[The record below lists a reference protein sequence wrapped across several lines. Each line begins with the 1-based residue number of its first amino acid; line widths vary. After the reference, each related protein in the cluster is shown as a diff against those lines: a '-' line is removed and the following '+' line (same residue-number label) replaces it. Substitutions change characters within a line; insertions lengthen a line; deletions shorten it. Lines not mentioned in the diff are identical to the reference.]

1 MTYEAKN
8 DKIKLC
14 KFNKKRSDNHPI
26 MRKLA
31 LCMMLVLV
39 IVAMLTLVSCGDDT
53 ETTVDITTTEPT
65 VDTTTKPT
73 ADTTTKPLPP
83 VTTKPVE
90 VRIEPESITVGKIRV
105 QLLSDTLV
113 RLEQAMTGT
122 KFQDKP
128 SFSVINRDDWYKVEY
143 TTETEGDNTLI
154 KTKNYTVVLPSN
166 ASNLNKA
173 VVLDAEGNELWHY
186 ESKTENQI
194 FLPSPSDELDAWY
207 FTDNPRVIPSEAG
220 YTEDGLD
227 AQKNGWTTDRS
238 GNDCFVFL
246 PGGDYKTF
254 MKDWIELTGRSELI
268 TMDMLGYWDSRYYE
282 YTEATALKQIND
294 YIGRGYSIDVLVI
307 DTDWRDASSGIGYEV
322 NERLFPDMARFLE
335 RAHEKGVSIVFNDHP
350 EPVSGTNNLLDSK
363 EIEYRTE
370 SLTMILS
377 MGLDYW
383 WYDRNWSVALK
394 EVESGLSL
402 YTTGMYAFQW
412 ITNEYYESLVKEGA
426 VNEYARRALI
436 MGNVDG
442 IWNGDMTDP
451 TEVAAH
457 RFSIQWTGDIT
468 TDATALKKE
477 FYNMIYGG
485 AEMGIPYMS
494 SDIGGHTG
502 GDVSREMY
510 VRWMQYGALSTICR
524 VHCTKPFSRMPWLF
538 GETAEAVTKEY
549 VGMRYRLMPLFY
561 SLSREN
567 YDTGLPIMR
576 RLDINYPQ
584 YAESDRNDQY
594 LLGDYILVAPIN
606 GRDINEFSPSILSAD
621 GNQGLK
627 VEFFKNKSLSGTPAY
642 TGYEVDLFKDWGE
655 GGPSEIGGQSETFS
669 VRYTGQ
675 ITPDR
680 DFVIGIFA
688 DDGVKI
694 WIDNELVIDAWGVY
708 DTYKTSKTLEKGKT
722 YDIKIEYFE
731 DGGKAHYSF
740 GWMASADLDERTVF
754 LPEGTW
760 MDVWTGKEYVGPT
773 TVTCSHKLETSPIF
787 VRQGA
792 IVPLVSQAQNTAKI
806 DWSKI
811 TLDIYP
817 SKNYTAEARLY
828 EDDAK
833 TDAYQSGKYRTTE
846 YAMQY
851 EDGAL
856 VLKIG
861 KTVGKFPNQPD
872 FTERTY
878 TLRIH
883 ERDLLG
889 KVTKVTVD
897 GKEVTVKNIAKSTE
911 ASPFAETGAA
921 LDAAIAEVT
930 LTAALTAES
939 EVRIYF
945 ADAKDEGVNEDYDD
959 SAVDFNVTVNTITK
973 AGMSGLDLT
982 KEGTLDWALFG
993 TEGENSVIRKKNGK
1007 GWIGTVESWGGNT
1020 RFYDNYQIKWSD
1032 GDAIVSGASTNGPV
1046 SRRNF
1051 EIKLAT
1057 DGSKLTYTLYIGGY
1071 KSVAKIT
1078 VRDRAGNVETFTF
1091 GNLGTNFYRQIVI
1104 ECEAGEASEL
1114 DINYSLLSGDNIT
1127 FSAVTVANK

>member
-1 MTYEAKN
+1 
-8 DKIKLC
+8 
-14 KFNKKRSDNHPI
+14 
-26 MRKLA
+26 MRKFA
-31 LCMMLVLV
+31 LCLLMAILIVSVLC
-39 IVAMLTLVSCGDDT
+39 LVSCGDDP
-53 ETTVDITTTEPT
+53 ETSQITTTEGVGSSDQQPSSSSSELT
-65 VDTTTKPT
+65 ATSTPAVSSTTR
-73 ADTTTKPLPP
+73 
-83 VTTKPVE
+83 PVE
-90 VRIEPESITVGKIRV
+90 VRVEPEEIEVGKIRV
-105 QLLSDTLV
+105 QLLSDSLV
-113 RLEQAMTGT
+113 RLEQQMTGG
-122 KFQDKP
+122 KYQDKA
-128 SFSVINRDDWYKVEY
+128 SFAVINRADWYKVEH
-143 TTETEGDNTLI
+143 TVTTEGDNTVI
-154 KTKNYTVVLPSN
+154 KTANYTVVLPTN

-173 VVLDAEGNELWHY
+173 VILDKDGNELWHY
-186 ESKTENQI
+186 ETKTENQI
-194 FLPSPSDELDAWY
+194 FLPSPSDELNAWY

-220 YTEDGLD
+220 YTEDGKNVS
-227 AQKNGWTTDRS
+227 KNGWTTDKS

-246 PGGDYKTF
+246 PGGDYENF
-254 MKDWIELTGRSELI
+254 LKDWIELTGRSEMI

-282 YTEATALKQIND
+282 YTEVSALKQIED
-294 YIGRGYSIDVLVI
+294 YHKKGYSIDVLVI

-322 NERLFPDMARFLE
+322 NTKLFPDMERFLTK
-335 RAHEKGVSIVFNDHP
+335 AHEKGVTIMFNDHP
-350 EPVSGTNNLLDSK
+350 EPVSGTVNLLDKS
-363 EIEYRTE
+363 EIEYRTD

-394 EVESGLSL
+394 PVDGGVSL

-412 ITNEYYESLVKEGA
+412 ITNEYYESLVAEDA
-426 VNEYARRALI
+426 VDEYARRALI
-436 MGNVDG
+436 MANVDG
-442 IWNGDMTDP
+442 IWNGEMTDP

-457 RFSIQWTGDIT
+457 RYSIQWTGDIT

-477 FYNMIYGG
+477 FYNLIYGG

-502 GDVSREMY
+502 GDVSKDMY

-538 GETAEAVTKEY
+538 GATAEAVTKEY

-561 SLSREN
+561 SLAREN
-567 YDTGLPIMR
+567 YDKGIPVMR
-576 RLDINYPQ
+576 RLDFNYPQ
-584 YAESDRNDQY
+584 FAESDRNDQY

-606 GRDINEFSPSILSAD
+606 GKDIYEFNPATLSAD
-621 GNQGLK
+621 GKQGLK
-627 VEFFKNKSLSGTPAY
+627 VEFFTNMNLTGTPAY
-642 TGYEVDLFKDWGE
+642 TGYETDLFKDWGE
-655 GGPSEIGGQSETFS
+655 GGPSEIGGQAEKFS

-675 ITPDR
+675 ITPDS
-680 DFVIGIFA
+680 DYVIGIFA

-694 WIDNELVIDAWGVY
+694 WLDDELVIDAWKVY
-708 DTYKTSKTLEKGKT
+708 DTYTMSKKLEKGKT
-722 YDIKIEYFE
+722 YTIKIEYFE

-773 TVTCSHKLETSPIF
+773 TITASHKLETSPIF

-817 SKNYTAEARLY
+817 SKNFAANANLY
-828 EDDAK
+828 EDDTK
-833 TDAYQSGKYRTTE
+833 TDAYQSGHYRTTD
-846 YAMQY
+846 YTMQY

-861 KTVGKFPNQPD
+861 ATVGSYPNQPD

-878 TLRIH
+878 TVRIH

-889 KVTKVTVD
+889 KVTKVTVN
-897 GKEVTVKNIAKSTE
+897 GKEATIKNIAKSTN

-921 LDAAIAEVT
+921 LDASIAEIT
-930 LTAALTAES
+930 LTSALTAEN

-945 ADAKDEGVNEDYDD
+945 ADAKDDGKNEDYNDN
-959 SAVDFNVTVNTITK
+959 AIDFDVTVNTITK
-973 AGMSGLDLT
+973 SDMNGLNLT
-982 KEGTLDWALFG
+982 TEGDLDWALFG
-993 TEGENSVIRKKNGK
+993 TESENSVIRKKNGK
-1007 GWIGTVESWGGNT
+1007 GWIGTIESWGSVS
-1020 RFYDNYQIKWSD
+1020 RFYDNYSISYSD
-1032 GDAIVSGASTNGPV
+1032 GDVISSGSTTNGPV

-1051 EIKLAT
+1051 DIKLAT
-1057 DGSKLTYTLYIGGY
+1057 DGSKTTYTLYIGGY
-1071 KSVAKIT
+1071 KSVAKISI
-1078 VRDRAGNVETFTF
+1078 RDRAGNVQTFTF

-1104 ECEAGEASEL
+1104 DCAAGEASEL
-1114 DINYSLLSGDNIT
+1114 DITYTLLSGDNIT
-1127 FSAVTVANK
+1127 FSAVTASAN